1 MQVLLQNRRPQH
13 ERQHWSQATLPVR
26 AGHARMKQKS
36 VSLADVLNRLGP
48 GMLPFADAASKE
60 LPLGRL
66 LRLSLFQVTV
76 GMAVVLLTGTLNRV
90 MIVELGVPAWLI
102 ALMVSLPL
110 VFAPLRAL
118 IGFRS
123 DTHRSVLGWRRVPFI
138 WFGSLLQFGG
148 LAIMPFAL
156 LVLSGDGHGPVWIGV
171 VGAALAFLLTGAGMH
186 TAQTAGLA
194 LAGDLAPEASRPRVI
209 ALLYVML
216 LLGMVVSA
224 VIFALALADFDQIRL
239 IRVLQGAALATIV
252 LNCIALWKQEAR
264 NPASTAKDLP
274 RPAFRTAW
282 RKLIQYPGMRRFLAV
297 VGLGSVAFSMQD
309 ILLEPYG
316 AEVLGLSVSE
326 TTMLTA
332 LLAGGA
338 LAAFAFA
345 ARQLG
350 RGADPHRL
358 AAGGILVGIVAF
370 TAVVLAAPLDSALIF
385 RLGTVLIGFGGGLFG
400 VSTLTAAMGMAGE
413 SDNGLLLGAWGA
425 VQATAIGSGIAL
437 GGALRD
443 VVNGFAIHGHFGP
456 ALTGPAVAYGF
467 VYQLEIILLF
477 ITLAIAGPLAQ
488 PWQRGRSAA
497 ATRKRFGLDQMP
509 G

>member
-1 MQVLLQNRRPQH
+1 
-13 ERQHWSQATLPVR
+13 
-26 AGHARMKQKS
+26 MKRGAA
-36 VSLADVLNRLGP
+36 SLAAALNRLGP
-48 GMLPFADAASKE
+48 GLLPFADAASKD
-60 LPLGRL
+60 LPLRRL

-102 ALMVSLPL
+102 ALMVALPL
-110 VFAPLRAL
+110 VFAPLRAF

-123 DTHRSVLGWRRVPFI
+123 DTHRSFLGWRRVPFI

-156 LVLSGDGHGPVWIGV
+156 LVLSGTGHGPVWIGI
-171 VGAALAFLLTGAGMH
+171 VGAALAFLLTGAGLH

-194 LAGDLAPEASRPRVI
+194 LAGDLAPEQSRPRVI

-224 VIFALALADFDQIRL
+224 LFFSLALANFDQIRL

-252 LNCIALWKQEAR
+252 LNGIALWKQEAR
-264 NPASTAKDLP
+264 NPKRTAQDLP
-274 RPAFRTAW
+274 RPAFREAW
-282 RKLIQYPGMRRFLAV
+282 QKLIRQPGMRRFLTT
-297 VGLGSVAFSMQD
+297 VGLGSIAFSMQD

-316 AEVLGLSVSE
+316 AEVLGLSVSQ

-332 LLAGGA
+332 LFAAGA

-345 ARQLG
+345 ARSLS
-350 RGADPHRL
+350 RGSDPHRL
-358 AAGGILVGIVAF
+358 AATGILVGIVAF
-370 TAVVLAAPLDSALIF
+370 TAVILAAPMESPLLF
-385 RLGTVLIGFGGGLFG
+385 RLGTLLIGFGGGLFG
-400 VSTLTAAMGMAGE
+400 VSTLTAAMGMAE
-413 SDNGLLLGAWGA
+413 DIDNGLLLGAWGA
-425 VQATAIGSGIAL
+425 VQATAIGGGIAV

-443 VVNGFAIHGHFGP
+443 LVNILAVQGHLGP

-477 ITLAIAGPLAQ
+477 ITLAIVGPLAQ
-488 PWQRGRSAA
+488 PWQRGRSAD